1 MSSHKLSGLSSVC
14 LACENNR
21 FEDDSAAVAAAVAA
35 VVAVAVVAAASNDN
49 KTQPR
54 ESLPLRDLPSKGCQH
69 RREI

>member
-21 FEDDSAAVAAAVAA
+21 FEDDSAAVAAVVA
-35 VVAVAVVAAASNDN
+35 VAVAVVAAASNDN